1 MTLAELT
8 KGQKPWAAKR
18 AQMALEIQEQLNAG
32 NLSQDEARELLEDLI
47 RTDALDKEADDIQ
60 TKAMLIA
67 AVTTIAK
74 LV

>member
-1 MTLAELT
+1 MTLSELT
-8 KGQKPWAAKR
+8 KVKKPWAAKR

>member
-1 MTLAELT
+1 MTLSDLT
-8 KGQKPWAAKR
+8 KSNKSWAAKR
-18 AQMALEIQEQLNAG
+18 ARTALKIQEQLNVG